1 MDAQRVRPAML
12 AAALVLALA
21 ATQHADAASHR
32 TSNFIVTAPTKAFA
46 VEVAEAA
53 ERYRH
58 DLAIEWL
65 GEELPQ
71 WHSPCP
77 ISLRVG
83 SHFGAGGATS
93 FMFQRGVPY
102 GWRMTI
108 QGSEERILDSVLPH
122 EVNHTIFAT
131 HFGRP
136 LPRWADEGACTT
148 VEAASERAKQ
158 DRMLI
163 EFLTTRRGI
172 AFNRMF
178 AMTEYPADIMPLYAQ
193 GYSLARYLIAQG
205 GKKKFIEYLG
215 DGMSNGDWEAATQR
229 HYLMKDLSEL
239 QITWLDW
246 VQQGSPNIDSTNQAI
261 ASSSSLEP
269 ADRAGPSSASPAGR
283 LVPVQLA
290 SATTHGEATASQPPL
305 SPDGSWYASRRDT
318 RQATET
324 GSGNRSTPEKVVAV
338 GSTTRPSA
346 NLQWVSPRQAL
357 PTATTSIAQTDTP
370 QSDQSRARPQMPQ
383 PARLTILEWMHP
395 ARPADAPPLPVS
407 RHEEPLA
414 PLRR

>member
-1 MDAQRVRPAML
+1 MDAQRSRSAIL

-21 ATQHADAASHR
+21 ATQNAEAASHR

-53 ERYRH
+53 EQYRH

-71 WHSPCP
+71 WQSPCP
-77 ISLRVG
+77 IRLQVG
-83 SHFGAGGATS
+83 SHLGAGGATS
-93 FMFQRGVPY
+93 FMFQNGVPY
-102 GWRMTI
+102 GWRMNI
-108 QGSEERILDSVLPH
+108 QGSQERILDSVLPH

-131 HFGRP
+131 YFGRP

-178 AMTEYPADIMPLYAQ
+178 AMTEYPSDIMPLYAQ
-193 GYSLARYLIAQG
+193 GYSLARFLIAQG
-205 GKKKFIEYLG
+205 GKRKFVEYVG
-215 DGMSNGDWEAATQR
+215 DGMNSGDWEAATER
-229 HYLMKDLSEL
+229 HYVMKDLSEL

-246 VQQGSPNIDSTNQAI
+246 VRQGSPNIDSTNQAI
-261 ASSSSLEP
+261 ASSSSPEP
-269 ADRAGPSSASPAGR
+269 TDRAGPSSASPAGR

-290 SATTHGEATASQPPL
+290 SATTHGEATTSQPPL
-305 SPDGSWYASRRDT
+305 SPGGSWYAGRRDAP
-318 RQATET
+318 QATET
-324 GSGNRSTPEKVVAV
+324 VSETRPTPGNVVAV
-338 GSTTRPSA
+338 SSTTRPSA
-346 NLQWVSPRQAL
+346 NLQWVSPRPA
-357 PTATTSIAQTDTP
+357 ATTSIAQTETP
-370 QSDQSRARPQMPQ
+370 PGDQSTARPQMPQ

-395 ARPADAPPLPVS
+395 ARPADTPPLPVT
-407 RHEEPLA
+407 RREEQSA